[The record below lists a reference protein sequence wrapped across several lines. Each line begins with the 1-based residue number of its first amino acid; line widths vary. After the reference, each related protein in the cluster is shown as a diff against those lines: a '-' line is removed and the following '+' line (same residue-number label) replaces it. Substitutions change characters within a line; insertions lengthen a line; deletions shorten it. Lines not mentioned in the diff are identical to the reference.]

1 MNHLMTRLSN
11 YVTILLG
18 VLGVGIIPG
27 LGLLA
32 QVYQTTPVVNSSV
45 SLPAQVWIGTWLETR
60 PRGCLREANGFTR
73 CYAVNNTTQV
83 FAQGETV
90 YSLTAAQV
98 PPALARCEQTQCLVY
113 GVLADRAN
121 DQWQTLVLALSADDR
136 GWFPDQARQEK
147 TRNPGPPV
155 TPETK

>member
-1 MNHLMTRLSN
+1 MNNLMTRLSH
-11 YVTILLG
+11 YLTVLLG
-18 VLGVGIIPG
+18 VLGVGIIPA

-32 QVYQTTPVVNSSV
+32 QVYQTTPAPNSSV

-60 PRGCLREANGFTR
+60 PRGCLREANGFTP
-73 CYAVNNTTQV
+73 CYTVNNTTQV

-90 YSLTAAQV
+90 YRLTATQV
-98 PPALARCEQTQCLVY
+98 PPALARCEQTHCLVY

-121 DQWQTLVLALSADDR
+121 DQWQTLVLALSVDEL
-136 GWFPDQARQEK
+136 GWFPDPTRQAK
-147 TRNPGPPV
+147 TRHPGPPV